1 MPFSRCSSLFCLDL
15 WIICRCRGSLV
26 QNSSSEKQLNL
37 LIAVPT
43 AVPVYERSYSSA
55 APAAAGR
62 SPHLH
67 PDRVLDVRPEPPRHL
82 TIYQPENKHTGLTVS
97 ILHCVRIRRP
107 GLNRPPLLS
116 IARLNGKSYRINLI
130 LPLFISPSSGAGWDR
145 SCDSLEKCEGVLC
158 LGAIVLLLCL
168 LS

>member
-1 MPFSRCSSLFCLDL
+1 MSYESTYTHE
-15 WIICRCRGSLV
+15 
-26 QNSSSEKQLNL
+26 SSSTKQLNL
-37 LIAVPT
+37 FNLRIDLYNSWTGPR
-43 AVPVYERSYSSA
+43 PDLMPRYSSV

-97 ILHCVRIRRP
+97 ILYCVGIRSP

-116 IARLNGKSYRINLI
+116 GARLNGKSYRINLM
-130 LPLFISPSSGAGWDR
+130 LPLFISPCSEAGRDR
-145 SCDSLEKCEGVLC
+145 SCDLLEKCEGGDC
-158 LGAIVLLLCL
+158 IVSGVIVQLLRLQL
-168 LS
+168 K